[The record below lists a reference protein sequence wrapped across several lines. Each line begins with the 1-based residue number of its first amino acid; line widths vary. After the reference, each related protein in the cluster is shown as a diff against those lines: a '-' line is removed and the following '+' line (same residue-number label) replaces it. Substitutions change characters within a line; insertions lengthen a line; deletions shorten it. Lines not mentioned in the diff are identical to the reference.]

1 MTHPRPERSKGH
13 PVEAPL
19 QIVVRNISHSTALE
33 ARIREDVAK
42 LEAFHPRIVSCRVT
56 VEELQ
61 KHRRQGRHFRVA
73 IDLRVPGRE
82 IVASHDHDEDVYVA
96 LREAFHSARRQLEET
111 ARLKR
116 GEVKAHE
123 TGARNKPNREER
135 S

>member
-1 MTHPRPERSKGH
+1 MTPPKRGRSKGNRM
-13 PVEAPL
+13 EMPL
-19 QIVVRNISHSTALE
+19 QVVVRNIAHSDALE
-33 ARIREDVAK
+33 ARVREDVAK

-96 LREAFHSARRQLEET
+96 LRDAFHSARRQLEDT
-111 ARLKR
+111 ARVMR
-116 GEVKAHE
+116 GDVKVHG
-123 TGARNKPNREER
+123 TGEENEPGGKER
-135 S
+135 P